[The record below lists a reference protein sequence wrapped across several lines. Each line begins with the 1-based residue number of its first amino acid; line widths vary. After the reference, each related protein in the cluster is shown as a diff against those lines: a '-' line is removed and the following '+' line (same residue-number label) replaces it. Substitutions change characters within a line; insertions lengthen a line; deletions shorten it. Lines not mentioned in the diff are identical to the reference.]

1 MAEDDQA
8 PAAIACSLCGRAV
21 EEPSP
26 GEKATLE
33 DEATFCSPGCRRVWE
48 ALEPDPSADLA
59 VESGPPNLSTDV
71 RDEPLEAADED
82 GESEGPLKDATGE
95 AKEAL
100 RDADVENE
108 GSPDD
113 ADGDP
118 TEGENETSPEAEA
131 DEGSDQDDQ
140 DEGGDQRDQDEGDE
154 QDDRPPIRTHL
165 RVDGMHTA
173 TCEAYLESV
182 ATDLDGVLEAEA
194 SYVTESVRVD
204 HDPTAVAPEELR
216 DALSITGYTAY
227 LREDAGSQIQA
238 DQTGKSRRS
247 REMSGVRKRRT
258 DDMRQVRYVLGVV
271 FGSFLLLPYVVMLYP
286 SYMADMAPIGPL
298 SSFQTI
304 FTDGGIMF
312 MRVYFVLTGIVL
324 YVTGMPLLRGAYV
337 SLKLRRPNT
346 DLLAAMTIVGAYLY
360 SSVAVFVTSP
370 NVYFD
375 LVLVVASAVMGAI
388 LYESMVKQRAM
399 DRLTEL
405 TISQVDSARRY
416 EADGSTTDVDVA
428 DLEAGDTV
436 LIKQG
441 ERIPIDGVLAEGACT
456 VDEAIVTGESV
467 PIAKAAGDE
476 VVGGSIVTADAAVI
490 EVDDRGSSSL
500 ERLTDTVWNLQT
512 AVHGAQRRVDDL
524 ADRLVRPLVG
534 TAIVAGVVAL
544 VLGRGPGE
552 ATLWSLTV
560 VLVGT
565 PWLLGVATPL
575 SIATTIEAV
584 LERGIVVFDETVFER
599 LRAIDT
605 IVFDKTGTLT
615 RGEMTVLEAEAP
627 DELLSAAGALE
638 QRASHPAADAIARA
652 YGAGGSDSTG
662 TDHGDDTATRP
673 DGGAAG
679 EHATVNRVSD
689 FESHGNA
696 VEGAVGDSR
705 VLVGHPDA
713 FVDRGW
719 TLGADVETRAS
730 EARGFGRL
738 PVVVG
743 RDGTAEGVI
752 VVGDEVRGG
761 WEETL
766 SGLEARGMDVVV
778 LTGDDPEATDAFE
791 AHPAVSHAFAGV
803 PPEGKVATVRHLR
816 ERGQVAMVGDGT
828 NDAPALAE
836 ADLGISLGSGT
847 DLASDASDLAI
858 VEDDLA
864 SIETAFELAAAA
876 RKRVEQNERLA
887 FSYNVLTIPAAAAG
901 LLNPLV
907 AILASVVGLGLL
919 GGNCLRSL
927 LE

>member
-1 MAEDDQA
+1 MAEDDSTA
-8 PAAIACSLCGRAV
+8 TAAACSLCGRDID
-21 EEPSP
+21 EPS
-26 GEKATLE
+26 TLE
-33 DEATFCSPGCRRVWE
+33 GETTFCSPGCRRVWE

-59 VESGPPNLSTDV
+59 VESGSPNPSSNA
-71 RDEPLEAADED
+71 RDESLEAADED
-82 GESEGPLKDATGE
+82 GEAVDPPEDT
-95 AKEAL
+95 
-100 RDADVENE
+100 DVENE
-108 GSPDD
+108 GCPDD

-118 TEGENETSPEAEA
+118 TAGESETSPEVEA
-131 DEGSDQDDQ
+131 DEGSGQDDQ
-140 DEGGDQRDQDEGDE
+140 DD

-204 HDPTAVAPEELR
+204 HYPTAVAPEDLR
-216 DALSITGYTAY
+216 DALSTTGYTAY
-227 LREDAGSQIQA
+227 LRDDAGSQIQA

-271 FGSFLLLPYVVMLYP
+271 FGSFLLLPYIVMLYP

-416 EADGSTTDVDVA
+416 EADGSVTDVDVA

-436 LIKQG
+436 LVKQG
-441 ERIPIDGVLAEGACT
+441 ERIPIDGVLAEGTCT

-467 PIAKAAGDE
+467 PIAKDAGDE
-476 VVGGSIVTADAAVI
+476 VVGGSIVTANAAVI

-500 ERLTDTVWNLQT
+500 DRLTETVWDLQT
-512 AVHGAQRRVDDL
+512 AVHGTQRRVDDL
-524 ADRLVRPLVG
+524 AGRLVRPLVG
-534 TAIVAGVVAL
+534 IALAAGVVAL

-565 PWLLGVATPL
+565 PGCSAWRRRFPSRRT
-575 SIATTIEAV
+575 SN
-584 LERGIVVFDETVFER
+584 RR
-599 LRAIDT
+599 
-605 IVFDKTGTLT
+605 
-615 RGEMTVLEAEAP
+615 
-627 DELLSAAGALE
+627 LSAVSSSSTRPSSSDSG
-638 QRASHPAADAIARA
+638 RSTRSSSTRPGRSPAAR
-652 YGAGGSDSTG
+652 
-662 TDHGDDTATRP
+662 
-673 DGGAAG
+673 
-679 EHATVNRVSD
+679 
-689 FESHGNA
+689 
-696 VEGAVGDSR
+696 
-705 VLVGHPDA
+705 
-713 FVDRGW
+713 
-719 TLGADVETRAS
+719 
-730 EARGFGRL
+730 
-738 PVVVG
+738 
-743 RDGTAEGVI
+743 
-752 VVGDEVRGG
+752 
-761 WEETL
+761 
-766 SGLEARGMDVVV
+766 
-778 LTGDDPEATDAFE
+778 
-791 AHPAVSHAFAGV
+791 
-803 PPEGKVATVRHLR
+803 
-816 ERGQVAMVGDGT
+816 
-828 NDAPALAE
+828 
-836 ADLGISLGSGT
+836 
-847 DLASDASDLAI
+847 
-858 VEDDLA
+858 
-864 SIETAFELAAAA
+864 
-876 RKRVEQNERLA
+876 
-887 FSYNVLTIPAAAAG
+887 
-901 LLNPLV
+901 
-907 AILASVVGLGLL
+907 
-919 GGNCLRSL
+919 
-927 LE
+927 

>member
-1 MAEDDQA
+1 MAEDDSTA
-8 PAAIACSLCGRAV
+8 TAAACSLCGRDV
-21 EEPSP
+21 DEPS
-26 GEKATLE
+26 TLE
-33 DEATFCSPGCRRVWE
+33 GETTFCSPGCRRVWE

-59 VESGPPNLSTDV
+59 VESGSPNSSSNA
-71 RDEPLEAADED
+71 RDEPLDAADED
-82 GESEGPLKDATGE
+82 GEAADPPEN
-95 AKEAL
+95 
-100 RDADVENE
+100 ADVENE
-108 GSPDD
+108 GSQDD

-118 TEGENETSPEAEA
+118 TAGENETSPEAEA
-131 DEGSDQDDQ
+131 DEGSGQGDQ
-140 DEGGDQRDQDEGDE
+140 DEGND

-204 HDPTAVAPEELR
+204 HDPTAVTSEELR

-227 LREDAGSQIQA
+227 LRDDAGSQIQA
-238 DQTGKSRRS
+238 DQIGKSRRS

-360 SSVAVFVTSP
+360 SSVAVFVTNP

-388 LYESMVKQRAM
+388 LYESMAKQRAM

-416 EADGSTTDVDVA
+416 EADGLTTDVDVA

-436 LIKQG
+436 LVKQG
-441 ERIPIDGVLAEGACT
+441 ERIPIDGVLAEGTCT

-467 PIAKAAGDE
+467 PITKTAGDE

-524 ADRLVRPLVG
+524 AGRLVRPLVG
-534 TAIVAGVVAL
+534 TALAAGIVAL

-575 SIATTIEAV
+575 SIATTIEAAM
-584 LERGIVVFDETVFER
+584 ERGIVIFDETVFER

-627 DELLSAAGALE
+627 DDLLSAAGALE
-638 QRASHPAADAIARA
+638 QRASHPAADAITRA
-652 YGAGGSDSTG
+652 YGVAGSDSS
-662 TDHGDDTATRP
+662 DSDRSDDTGTRP
-673 DGGAAG
+673 DGGATG
-679 EHATVNRVSD
+679 EHATANRVSD

-696 VEGAVGDSR
+696 VEGTVGGSR

-713 FVDRGW
+713 FADRGW
-719 TLGADVETRAS
+719 TLGEDVETRAS

-743 RDGTAEGVI
+743 RDGAAEGVI
-752 VVGDEVRGG
+752 VVGDEPRPG

-766 SGLEARGMDVVV
+766 SGLETRGMDVVV

-816 ERGQVAMVGDGT
+816 ERGHVAMVGDGT

-864 SIETAFELAAAA
+864 SIETVFELAAAA

-887 FSYNVLTIPAAAAG
+887 FSYNALTIPAAVAG

-919 GGNCLRSL
+919 GGNSLRSL

>member
-1 MAEDDQA
+1 MAEDDSTA
-8 PAAIACSLCGRAV
+8 TAAACSLCGRDID
-21 EEPSP
+21 EPS
-26 GEKATLE
+26 TLE
-33 DEATFCSPGCRRVWE
+33 GETTFCSPGCRRVWE

-59 VESGPPNLSTDV
+59 VESGSPNPSSNA
-71 RDEPLEAADED
+71 RDESLEAADED
-82 GESEGPLKDATGE
+82 GEAVDPPEDT
-95 AKEAL
+95 
-100 RDADVENE
+100 DVENE
-108 GSPDD
+108 GCPDD

-118 TEGENETSPEAEA
+118 TAGESETSPEVEA
-131 DEGSDQDDQ
+131 DEGSGQDDQ
-140 DEGGDQRDQDEGDE
+140 DD

-204 HDPTAVAPEELR
+204 HYPTAVAPEDLR
-216 DALSITGYTAY
+216 DALSTTGYTAY
-227 LREDAGSQIQA
+227 LRDDAGSQIQA

-271 FGSFLLLPYVVMLYP
+271 FGSFLLLPYIVMLYP

-416 EADGSTTDVDVA
+416 EADGSVTDVDVA

-436 LIKQG
+436 LVKQG
-441 ERIPIDGVLAEGACT
+441 ERIPIDGVLAEGTCT

-467 PIAKAAGDE
+467 PIAKDAGDE
-476 VVGGSIVTADAAVI
+476 VVGGSIVTANAAVI

-500 ERLTDTVWNLQT
+500 DRLTETVWDLQT
-512 AVHGAQRRVDDL
+512 AVHGTQRRVDDL
-524 ADRLVRPLVG
+524 AGRLVRPLVG
-534 TAIVAGVVAL
+534 IALAAGVVAL

-575 SIATTIEAV
+575 SIATNIESAI
-584 LERGIVVFDETVFER
+584 ERGIVIFDETVFER

-627 DELLSAAGALE
+627 GDLLSAAGALE
-638 QRASHPAADAIARA
+638 QRASHPAADAIART
-652 YGAGGSDSTG
+652 YGAGSDSTG

-673 DGGAAG
+673 DGGTAG
-679 EHATVNRVSD
+679 EHAAANRVSD

-696 VEGAVGDSR
+696 VEGTVGGTR

-713 FVDRGW
+713 FADQGW
-719 TLGADVETRAS
+719 TLGEDVETRAS

-743 RDGTAEGVI
+743 RDGAAEGVI
-752 VVGDEVRGG
+752 VVGDEPRAG

-778 LTGDDPEATDAFE
+778 LTGDDPDATDAFE

-816 ERGQVAMVGDGT
+816 ERGRVAMVGDGT

-876 RKRVEQNERLA
+876 SKRVEQNERLA
-887 FSYNVLTIPAAAAG
+887 FSYNALTIPAAAAG